1 VPSKPS
7 TRRLTKD
14 DWTAEALRALRSGGL
29 AAVAIE
35 PIAARL
41 GATKGSGYWHFRGRD
56 GLIEATVSRW
66 EREHT
71 EAVIAHV
78 ASGATALDRLREL
91 LRVVLGHTG
100 PFGVELALLAS
111 ADHPVVAPTLRRV
124 TRRRIDY
131 LTGLFTELGF
141 DPVWATR
148 RALLA
153 YTTYLGHA
161 QLSRTDPDA
170 VPAGGL
176 ERQAYLDAVLA
187 TLVAPVT
194 GVAACS
200 VAPREPSG

>member
-35 PIAARL
+35 PIAALL
-41 GATKGSGYWHFRGRD
+41 GATKGSGYWHFHGRD
-56 GLIEATVSRW
+56 GLVEATVARW

-71 EAVIAHV
+71 EAVITHV
-78 ASGATALDRLREL
+78 AGGATALDRLREL

-111 ADHPVVAPTLRRV
+111 ADHPLVAPALRRV

-131 LTGLFTELGF
+131 LTSLFVELGF
-141 DPVWATR
+141 DPGWATR

-153 YTTYLGHA
+153 YSTYLGHA

-170 VPAGGL
+170 VPPGGP

-194 GVAACS
+194 HSS
-200 VAPREPSG
+200 V